1 MKDSHQVLAVIPA
14 RGGQD
19 PIPYLNIKPLGGK
32 PLLAYTIEAA
42 LASRYIDRIV
52 VSTNDLR
59 IAQVAREYGA
69 EVPFLRPEELSQN
82 IPSLNPVLL
91 HAAETLEQLDG
102 FRAGVVVA
110 LLPVTPFRGAPV
122 IDQAIETLFERGAD
136 SVITLVEERWMNW
149 KLVEGRLVPLYERRG
164 RREEME
170 PIYREVGAV
179 LVIRREVL
187 SSDAR
192 LGEKIGHVLM
202 DKYSAFTVYT
212 LSDFWAAER
221 LLRHPRIV
229 FRVDGGH
236 AMGMGHVYRCMAVA
250 EALKGTSPA
259 EIHFLMSAEHP
270 EGIALVSRYGYPVRA
285 IPEEGLEP
293 LLLVLR
299 EISPNAIVNDLP
311 FLPAEYLRELSHV
324 GASTVNLV
332 DSLAD
337 LERPYEYAQI
347 IISMLREE
355 TESMEEYYAGTQ
367 YAILR
372 EAFQSREKVIRD
384 QPEVLLVTFGGSDPQ
399 GLTLKAL
406 RALGGIPT
414 TVSIKVVLGPAFSHR
429 QELKHLLAR
438 NLRPFEILERV
449 EQMAAL
455 IGEADLVICSGGM
468 TVYELAALGT
478 PGIVLCQ
485 NAREVQRME
494 RFVQYGTIV
503 NLGLGTEVGEH
514 EIANTVAAGLGDP
527 ALRRR
532 LSESGRRL
540 VDGLGTHRVM
550 DVIMNAS
557 REIL

>member
-1 MKDSHQVLAVIPA
+1 MKDGLCVLAVIPA
-14 RGGQD
+14 RGGKD

-42 LASRYIDRIV
+42 RASRYIDRIV
-52 VSTNDLR
+52 VSTNDPKV
-59 IAQVAREYGA
+59 AQVAREYGA

-91 HAAETLEQLDG
+91 HAADELKRLDG
-102 FRAGVVVA
+102 WRADVIVS

-122 IDQAIETLFERGAD
+122 IDQAIETLLARGAD
-136 SVITLVEERWMNW
+136 SVITLVEEKWMNW

-170 PIYREVGAV
+170 PIYREVGAA

-192 LGEKIGHVLM
+192 LGEKIGYVLM

-229 FRVDGGH
+229 FRVDGGQ
-236 AMGMGHVYRCMAVA
+236 AIGMGHIYRCLAVA
-250 EALKGTSPA
+250 EALKGTSSA

-270 EGIALVSRYGYPVRA
+270 EGIALVSRYGYPVRV
-285 IPEEGLEP
+285 IPEEGFESILA
-293 LLLVLR
+293 VLR
-299 EISPNAIVNDLP
+299 EISPNVIVNDLP
-311 FLPAEYLRELSHV
+311 FIPAEYLRELSHL
-324 GASTVNLV
+324 GASTINLV

-337 LERPYEYAQI
+337 LERPREYAQI
-347 IISMLREE
+347 IISILQEE
-355 TESMEEYYAGTQ
+355 AESMEEYYAGPQ

-372 EAFQSREKVIRD
+372 EAFQGREKVIREK
-384 QPEVLLVTFGGSDPQ
+384 PKVLLVTFGGSDPQ
-399 GLTLKAL
+399 GLTLKTL
-406 RALGGIPT
+406 RALSAVPPSLT
-414 TVSIKVVLGPAFSHR
+414 IKVVLGPAFSHR
-429 QELKHLLAR
+429 QALEHLLAR
-438 NLRPFEILERV
+438 SPRLFEILERV
-449 EQMAAL
+449 EQMATL
-455 IGEADLVICSGGM
+455 IGEADLVVCSGGM

-494 RFVQYGTIV
+494 RFIQYGTVV
-503 NLGLGTEVGEH
+503 NLGLGTEVGEY
-514 EIANTVAAGLGDP
+514 EIAKTVASVLGDP
-527 ALRRR
+527 ALRQR
-532 LSESGRRL
+532 LSESGRHL
-540 VDGLGTHRVM
+540 VDGLGTSRVV
-550 DVIMNAS
+550 DVIMNSS
-557 REIL
+557 RGIL